1 MELAPGL
8 VGEATLVVTDG
19 DTASAVGSG
28 DVDVL
33 ATPHVVALCEAAT
46 VAAVASGLET
56 GTTTVGTRVELD
68 HLKPS
73 YVGATVTARARLSEV
88 DRRRLTFAVE
98 AIDGD
103 IVVARGIVVR
113 AVVDR
118 ARFVRS

>member
-8 VGEATLVVTDG
+8 VGEATLVVADG

-46 VAAVASGLET
+46 VAAVAGGLET
-56 GTTTVGTRVELD
+56 GMTSVGTRVELD

-98 AIDGD
+98 AVDAG

-118 ARFVRS
+118 ALFVRS